1 MYTFDL
7 IKYNIIHVNS
17 SKYIKLMLAINYI
30 NTFNYLYRVIKF
42 DVVSYLHVPGI
53 SAKNH
58 LCVSINCNCSNS
70 ILAKNILNL

>member
-1 MYTFDL
+1 MYIFDL

-30 NTFNYLYRVIKF
+30 NTFNYLYRVIQF

-53 SAKNH
+53 
-58 LCVSINCNCSNS
+58 
-70 ILAKNILNL
+70 

>member
-1 MYTFDL
+1 MIWQYIIYIIRVLYMYIFDL

-30 NTFNYLYRVIKF
+30 NTFNYLYRVIQF

-53 SAKNH
+53 
-58 LCVSINCNCSNS
+58 
-70 ILAKNILNL
+70 